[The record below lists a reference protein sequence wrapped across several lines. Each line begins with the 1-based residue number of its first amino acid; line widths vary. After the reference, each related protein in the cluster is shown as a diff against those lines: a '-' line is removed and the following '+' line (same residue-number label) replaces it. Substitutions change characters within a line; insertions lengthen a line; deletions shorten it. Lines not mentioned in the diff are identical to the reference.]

1 MKVVTVEQLQED
13 FDAIMDDVVINLE
26 HYKITTETFAVM
38 LLPVESY
45 TVLLEA
51 YNEWLEVE
59 KPSIIA

>member
-13 FDAIMDDVVINLE
+13 FDAIMDDVTINLE

-45 TVLLEA
+45 GILLEA
-51 YNEWLEVE
+51 YDEWIETE
-59 KPSIIA
+59 KLSTTV

>member
-13 FDAIMDDVVINLE
+13 FDAIMDDVTINLE

-51 YNEWLEVE
+51 YDEWIETE
-59 KPSIIA
+59 KLSTTV

>member
-13 FDAIMDDVVINLE
+13 FDAIMDDVTINLE

-45 TVLLEA
+45 SILLEA
-51 YNEWLEVE
+51 YDEWIETE
-59 KPSIIA
+59 KLSTTV